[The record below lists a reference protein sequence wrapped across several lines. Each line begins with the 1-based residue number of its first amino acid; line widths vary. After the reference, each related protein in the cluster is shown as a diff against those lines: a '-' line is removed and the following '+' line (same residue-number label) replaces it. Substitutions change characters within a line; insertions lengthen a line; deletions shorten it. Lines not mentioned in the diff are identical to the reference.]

1 MKCRLWQGSGG
12 EAILYQSAAPD
23 ILIKMSRS
31 ARAVLCRELNKPVL
45 VERITVDPPKR
56 GEVTVKMGAC
66 GVCHSDLSAINGTI
80 ALPLPLVL
88 GHEAAGVVEEVGEA
102 VGGIAKGDHVV
113 FSFIYMCGKCRFC
126 AAGRPVLCLEQ
137 GKALTTPLEGTP
149 RVRDAAG
156 KPLSIFSGCGTMAEY
171 ATVSAENLIRI
182 DPKIPMEVA
191 ALVGCAVTT
200 GVGAVFNTAKMEPG
214 STAVVF
220 GCGGVGLSAIQ
231 GARIAGAARVIAVDT
246 LEAKLEM
253 ARKFGATD
261 VVKSQQGD
269 DVVKTLKKMTGGG
282 PDYAFECVGSGE
294 LAGAAYRAIRRGGT
308 AVVVGVAR
316 PTESTAVR
324 TMTLVFEEK
333 TLTGSYF
340 GSCVPRV
347 DFPRMLGLY
356 LAGQLKL
363 DEMITR
369 RYSVDEAPQAFAD
382 LESGKNARG
391 VIVFK

>member
-1 MKCRLWQGSGG
+1 MS
-12 EAILYQSAAPD
+12 
-23 ILIKMSRS
+23 SRS
-31 ARAVLCRELNKPVL
+31 ARAVLCRELNKPVV
-45 VERITVDPPKR
+45 VESIAVDPPKR
-56 GEVTVKMGAC
+56 GEVMVKMGAC
-66 GVCHSDLSAINGTI
+66 GVCHSDLSAVNGTI

-88 GHEAAGVVEEVGEA
+88 GHEAAGVVEEVGEG
-102 VGGIAKGDHVV
+102 VSGIAKGDHVV

-126 AAGRPVLCLEQ
+126 VSGRPVLCLEQ
-137 GKALTTPLEGTP
+137 GRALTTPLEGTP
-149 RVRDAAG
+149 RVHDGAG
-156 KPLSIFSGCGTMAEY
+156 KPLNIFSGCGTMAEY
-171 ATVSAENLIRI
+171 ATVSAENLIKI
-182 DPKIPMEVA
+182 DAKIPMEVA

-200 GVGAVFNTAKMEPG
+200 GVGAVFNTARVEPG
-214 STAVVF
+214 ATVAVF

-231 GARIAGAARVIAVDT
+231 GARIAGASRVIAIDT
-246 LEAKLEM
+246 QQAKLDM

-261 VVKSQQGD
+261 VLAPGEDAVKA
-269 DVVKTLKKMTGGG
+269 LKKLTGGG

-294 LAGAAYRAIRRGGT
+294 LAGTAYRAIRRGGT

-316 PTESTAVR
+316 ATENTALR

-356 LAGQLKL
+356 LGGQLKL

-369 RYSVDEAPQAFAD
+369 RYSVEEAPQAFAD
-382 LESGKNARG
+382 LE
-391 VIVFK
+391 

>member
-1 MKCRLWQGSGG
+1 
-12 EAILYQSAAPD
+12 
-23 ILIKMSRS
+23 MSRS

-231 GARIAGAARVIAVDT
+231 GARIAGAERVIAVDT